1 MDCSLPSSSVHG
13 ILQAWVLEW
22 VAISFSRGSSQTR
35 GQTQLSF
42 MQADS
47 LPTEPLGRVATEN
60 VKNGLILD
68 ELWNKLTDG
77 LNTRDGEKRYH
88 GQHQYMVFTNW
99 VNRLTVVLLTA
110 TEVDN
115 VCVCSAYIFHPWY
128 AKRYVLVPR
137 HMLCGR
143 ARLLPR

>member
-1 MDCSLPSSSVHG
+1 
-13 ILQAWVLEW
+13 
-22 VAISFSRGSSQTR
+22 
-35 GQTQLSF
+35 

-88 GQHQYMVFTNW
+88 GQRQYMVFTNW

-115 VCVCSAYIFHPWY
+115 VCVCIGYIFHP
-128 AKRYVLVPR
+128 
-137 HMLCGR
+137 
-143 ARLLPR
+143 